1 MTLNAKIEG
10 FMGFLAI
17 SGYDA
22 SLYYSQG
29 GATELSLCDPD
40 REFGICILT

>member
-1 MTLNAKIEG
+1 MTLIAKIGG
-10 FMGFLAI
+10 FMDFLAI
-17 SGYDA
+17 LSCNT
-22 SLYYSQG
+22 SLYHSQG